1 MRAEKTSILQEVR
14 GKLSGSSFFFLTNY
28 KGLTVGKTD
37 DLRRR
42 LRGAKADFTV
52 VPNKQFSLAAKEC
65 GYADLSKEAL
75 KGPSALVYGKGDVVA
90 AAKVLKDFIKEN
102 DKKPALKV
110 GGLQGAVLSATD
122 VESLAALPS
131 RESLLGQ
138 VVGTIAAP
146 MTQLVG
152 VLQQK
157 VASVVYVV
165 KASADKKGTAAG

>member
-1 MRAEKTSILQEVR
+1 M
-14 GKLSGSSFFFLTNY
+14 
-28 KGLTVGKTD
+28 
-37 DLRRR
+37 
-42 LRGAKADFTV
+42 
-52 VPNKQFSLAAKEC
+52 
-65 GYADLSKEAL
+65 
-75 KGPSALVYGKGDVVA
+75 VYGKGDVVA

-110 GGLQGAVLSATD
+110 GGLQGPYFLATD

>member
-1 MRAEKTSILQEVR
+1 MRAEKVSIMQEVR

-28 KGLTVGKTD
+28 NGLTVGKTD

-52 VPNKQFSLAAKEC
+52 VPNKQFGLAAKEC
-65 GYADLSKEAL
+65 GYANLGKEVL
-75 KGPSALVYGKGDVVA
+75 KGPSAMVYGKGDVVA

-110 GGLQGAVLSATD
+110 GGLQGSVLSPAD
-122 VESLAALPS
+122 VDSLAALPS
-131 RESLLGQ
+131 REALLGQ

-146 MTQLVG
+146 MSRLVG

-157 VASVVYVV
+157 VASVVYVL
-165 KASADKKGTAAG
+165 KASADKKGPAAG

>member
-1 MRAEKTSILQEVR
+1 MRAEKTSILKEVQ
-14 GKLSGSSFFFLTNY
+14 GKLSGSSFFFLANY

-42 LRGAKADFTV
+42 LRAAKADFTV
-52 VPNKQFSLAAKEC
+52 VPNKQFGMAAKVC
-65 GYADLSKEAL
+65 GYASLSKAAL
-75 KGPSALVYGKGDVVA
+75 QGPSALIYGSGDVVA
-90 AAKVLKDFIKEN
+90 AAKVLKDFVKEN

-110 GGLQGAVLSATD
+110 GGLQGTILSPTD

-131 RESLLGQ
+131 RETLLGQ

-165 KASADKKGTAAG
+165 KACADKKSPAA

>member
-1 MRAEKTSILQEVR
+1 MRAEKISILKEVQ
-14 GKLSGSSFFFLTNY
+14 GKLAGSSFFILANY
-28 KGLTVGKTD
+28 KGLSVGKTD

-52 VPNKQFSLAAKEC
+52 VPNKQFGLAAKEC
-65 GYADLSKEAL
+65 GYAGLGKEVL

-102 DKKPALKV
+102 EKPVLKA
-110 GGLQGAVLSATD
+110 GGLQGSLLSPAD

-131 RESLLGQ
+131 REILLGQ

-146 MTQLVG
+146 MTRLVG

-165 KASADKKGTAAG
+165 KAVADKKGPAVP

>member
-1 MRAEKTSILQEVR
+1 MRAEKASILQEVQ
-14 GKLSGSSFFFLTNY
+14 GKLSGSTFFILTNFT
-28 KGLTVGKTD
+28 GLSVVKTD

-52 VPNKQFSLAAKEC
+52 VPNKQFGLAAKAC
-65 GYADLSKEAL
+65 GYADLSKAVL
-75 KGPSALVYGKGDVVA
+75 QGPSALIYGRGDVVA

-102 DKKPALKV
+102 DKKPSLKM
-110 GGLQGAVLSATD
+110 GGLQGTLLSPTE

-131 RESLLGQ
+131 REVLLGQ

-157 VASVVYVV
+157 VASVVYVL
-165 KASADKKGTAAG
+165 KASADKKGQAA

>member
-1 MRAEKTSILQEVR
+1 MRAEKVSIMQEVR

-28 KGLTVGKTD
+28 NGLTVGKTD

-52 VPNKQFSLAAKEC
+52 VPNKQFGLAAKEC
-65 GYADLSKEAL
+65 GYANLGKEVL
-75 KGPSALVYGKGDVVA
+75 KGPSAMVYGKGDVVA

-102 DKKPALKV
+102 DKKPSLKV
-110 GGLQGAVLSATD
+110 GGLQGSVLYPAD
-122 VESLAALPS
+122 VESLDALPS
-131 RESLLGQ
+131 REALLGQ

-146 MTQLVG
+146 MSRLVG

-157 VASVVYVV
+157 VASVVYVL
-165 KASADKKGTAAG
+165 KASADKKGPAAG